1 MVESFAI
8 IFSRIEG
15 LINRQRSFTALFIV
29 IIGVLLTDILFNH
42 IYPSI
47 VIYVDQQ
54 FGISIND
61 HQKVDLTFAPEIWG
75 GVLATVL
82 GTLIIVIAI
91 AAESTPK
98 LMDLFVKDWLSLIFI
113 WFLIFA
119 SIHAIII
126 MYYFEPLD
134 RISSVILNTYVY
146 LPLSTILSL
155 PYIFY
160 ILLYSKT
167 DNVIKKLYTLNVNNI
182 KRLQKKSVHISM
194 QNTDVVEHYQ

>member
-8 IFSRIEG
+8 ILARIEG

-29 IIGVLLTDILFNH
+29 ITGVLLTDILYNH

-47 VIYVDQQ
+47 TIYFDQQ

-61 HQKVDLTFAPEIWG
+61 HQKVDLTFATEIWG

-126 MYYFEPLD
+126 KYYFEP
-134 RISSVILNTYVY
+134 
-146 LPLSTILSL
+146 
-155 PYIFY
+155 
-160 ILLYSKT
+160 
-167 DNVIKKLYTLNVNNI
+167 
-182 KRLQKKSVHISM
+182 
-194 QNTDVVEHYQ
+194 